1 MTNKN
6 KSRKGYYLKYLMSCF
21 VAIMLWTTGARAQTV
36 TIGNPGSSTSTYYI
50 PINNFYSYT
59 YSQQIILSSEIGMDG
74 NITKIKF
81 YWLGVG
87 DLNNGQ
93 NWTVYL
99 GYTTASSFANSTSWV
114 PFGCLTQVFCG
125 SVAQRSR
132 AGC

>member
-74 NITKIKF
+74 NITKIEF
-81 YWLGVG
+81 Y
-87 DLNNGQ
+87 
-93 NWTVYL
+93 
-99 GYTTASSFANSTSWV
+99 
-114 PFGCLTQVFCG
+114 
-125 SVAQRSR
+125 
-132 AGC
+132 